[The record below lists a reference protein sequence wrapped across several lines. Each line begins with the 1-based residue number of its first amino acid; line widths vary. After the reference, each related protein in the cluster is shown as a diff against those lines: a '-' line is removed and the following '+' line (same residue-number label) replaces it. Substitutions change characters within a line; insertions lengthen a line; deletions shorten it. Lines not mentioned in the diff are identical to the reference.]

1 MQDTFR
7 NVMDGVSEEFIID
20 KSLGRDIKFTLDDLH
35 STGTITKIQL
45 LDSNGTAF
53 YDISGDIGG
62 TLSINLGF
70 LEVSLGLS
78 F

>member
-1 MQDTFR
+1 ME
-7 NVMDGVSEEFIID
+7 GVTEEFIID
-20 KSLGRDIKFTLDDLH
+20 KSLGRDIRFTLDDT
-35 STGTITKIQL
+35 SDSIGKITKIQL

-53 YDISGDIGG
+53 YDISGVFGS
-62 TLSINLGF
+62 TLSINLGY